1 MADLISALKTAGY
14 SSAFLREDESD
25 SRLGFGPRSYV
36 ASLADNLRHLYLDNE
51 SAHVI
56 EGLNAIRSGVAPIDL
71 AGFRCSVRLPKLGEG
86 ENGIVYE
93 YREAPDAIL
102 KIAKPRS
109 YSREHLAA
117 ECKMTEFFARQG
129 IPVPRIIKPDCYGS
143 FVIKERFDGESL
155 SQIYP
160 TLESPENPRHQQVR
174 SAVRAFVARLLEVFR
189 AHPKTQTSL
198 SPNNIFLFFSQ
209 NAWRCLL
216 VDTGPAPLHD
226 YSKFDFPQYW
236 EVTIPQK
243 IKQYRAVGY
252 L

>member
-1 MADLISALKTAGY
+1 
-14 SSAFLREDESD
+14 
-25 SRLGFGPRSYV
+25 
-36 ASLADNLRHLYLDNE
+36 
-51 SAHVI
+51 
-56 EGLNAIRSGVAPIDL
+56 
-71 AGFRCSVRLPKLGEG
+71 
-86 ENGIVYE
+86 
-93 YREAPDAIL
+93 
-102 KIAKPRS
+102 
-109 YSREHLAA
+109 
-117 ECKMTEFFARQG
+117 
-129 IPVPRIIKPDCYGS
+129 
-143 FVIKERFDGESL
+143 
-155 SQIYP
+155 
-160 TLESPENPRHQQVR
+160 
-174 SAVRAFVARLLEVFR
+174 LEVFR